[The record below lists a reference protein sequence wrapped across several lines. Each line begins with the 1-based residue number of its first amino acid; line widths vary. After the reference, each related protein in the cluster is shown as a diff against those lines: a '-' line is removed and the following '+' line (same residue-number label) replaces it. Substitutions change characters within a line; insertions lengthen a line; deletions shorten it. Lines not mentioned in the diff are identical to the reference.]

1 MFVIVQINISIII
14 NDTIY
19 DLECSEASKDEEEP
33 LSFSHIDDS
42 VLSESM
48 LYNAFINIILQ

>member
-1 MFVIVQINISIII
+1 MNISIISIISVII

-19 DLECSEASKDEEEP
+19 DLECSEASKDKEEP
-33 LSFSHIDDS
+33 LSLSHIDDS

-48 LYNAFINIILQ
+48 LDSAFINII